1 MTYAS
6 ADPGLR
12 DVGGGVGKDA
22 ADGWAHENGVSS
34 WVVFQ
39 IFLEFSSPKFG
50 EAEPILTNIFVNWVT
65 TTK

>member
-34 WVVFQ
+34 
-39 IFLEFSSPKFG
+39 
-50 EAEPILTNIFVNWVT
+50 
-65 TTK
+65 